1 MSSKAHCSSLW
12 TNLESCP
19 LPLMLFTNG
28 SQLRLT
34 NWDSTHKGWQQCQ
47 WEKKQNPWITSR
59 SQPKTDT
66 LSFLLTLHWPEPSLR
81 EMRAYA
87 PSWWILWKASRKRTV
102 EIYLSFLWASYVLAT
117 KFWVRKYEKMWN
129 TTSCLCWS
137 RTYLSMHASWECDG
151 ARDTGGVAVLSTL
164 PWHVSSILCTLKC
177 QPYPGML
184 QVSYAYLQSFKT
196 SLQSFAFPLQS
207 FRTSISV

>member
-28 SQLRLT
+28 YPTETQLTKDGSSASGRRNKILESPQDLSPKLT
-34 NWDSTHKGWQQCQ
+34 H
-47 WEKKQNPWITSR
+47 
-59 SQPKTDT
+59 

-87 PSWWILWKASRKRTV
+87 PSRWILWKASRKRTV

-117 KFWVRKYEKMWN
+117 KFWVRKYEKMWY

-164 PWHVSSILCTLKC
+164 PWHVSSILCILTEL
-177 QPYPGML
+177 
-184 QVSYAYLQSFKT
+184 
-196 SLQSFAFPLQS
+196 
-207 FRTSISV
+207 